1 MANTPR
7 FDPRIDQLG
16 DLVDDLFKGFFVRPV
31 AYEGRGAEAMPR
43 MKVDVAESNGAYL
56 VTAELPGVKKDDIQV
71 TIDGS
76 QVTLAAEVKRER
88 RPRRMSV
95 SCIPSAC
102 SARCRAAS
110 RYRRKWTRRRPKP
123 SSATACSSS
132 SFRRKR
138 RPSASRS
145 RFSRFF
151 GTMGRSMNAPFQHSP
166 EAAEKARILG
176 EALPYIRQFHGRTI
190 VVKYGGNAMT
200 DEELKSSFARDVVLL
215 KLVGMNP
222 VVVHGGGPQIELL
235 LARLGKKG
243 EFVQGMRVTDAE
255 TMDVVEMV
263 LGGQVNKEVVE
274 LINQAGGKAVGL
286 TGQDGA
292 FIHAKKMT
300 LPSKENGRVDLG
312 QVGEVESID
321 PAVIE
326 ALEKGGFIPVVAP
339 IGTGRDGTTYNIN
352 ADLVAGKLAEVLR
365 AEKLVVLTN
374 TPGVLD
380 KDGKLLTGLTPKKID
395 DLVAKGVIS
404 GGMLP
409 KIGSALDAARSG
421 VKSVHIID
429 GRVPHALLLEVLTD
443 QGVGTLIRSK

>member
-1 MANTPR
+1 
-7 FDPRIDQLG
+7 
-16 DLVDDLFKGFFVRPV
+16 
-31 AYEGRGAEAMPR
+31 
-43 MKVDVAESNGAYL
+43 
-56 VTAELPGVKKDDIQV
+56 
-71 TIDGS
+71 
-76 QVTLAAEVKRER
+76 
-88 RPRRMSV
+88 
-95 SCIPSAC
+95 
-102 SARCRAAS
+102 
-110 RYRRKWTRRRPKP
+110 
-123 SSATACSSS
+123 
-132 SFRRKR
+132 
-138 RPSASRS
+138 
-145 RFSRFF
+145 
-151 GTMGRSMNAPFQHSP
+151 MNAPFSHSP
-166 EAAEKARILG
+166 EAAEKARILA
-176 EALPYIRQFHGRTI
+176 EALPYIQRFHGKTI

-200 DEELKSSFARDVVLL
+200 DEHLKSSFAHDVVLL

-222 VVVHGGGPQIELL
+222 VVVHGGGPQIEEM

-243 EFVQGMRVTDAE
+243 EFVQGMRVTDRE

-300 LPSKENGRVDLG
+300 LPSKENLG
-312 QVGEVESID
+312 QVGEIESID

-326 ALEKGGFIPVVAP
+326 ALEAGGFIPVVAP

-429 GRVPHALLLEVLTD
+429 GRVPHSLLLEVLTD
-443 QGVGTLIRSK
+443 QGVGTLIKSK